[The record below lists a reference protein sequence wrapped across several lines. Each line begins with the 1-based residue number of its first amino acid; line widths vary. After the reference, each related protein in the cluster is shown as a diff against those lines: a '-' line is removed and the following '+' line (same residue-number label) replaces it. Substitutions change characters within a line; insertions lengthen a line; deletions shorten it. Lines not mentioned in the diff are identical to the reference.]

1 MAYDDTWPFIYFER
15 PGGDLD
21 VHYVEICENRA
32 NTAAP
37 VLGYVRRDHVHLRD
51 LRVGNY
57 TEVDLF
63 DPLTRDELTID
74 MIAQA
79 ERLRAQ
85 AQYQQ
90 RDDVREHRRKMPH
103 LRRPVE
109 PAQPAQPIS
118 TGYDQPQAQGS
129 GGLGNFLGWLVLI
142 CLIIALFYVAGI
154 KYSGP
159 KVIIRGITKDFL
171 LPAICTHQTQDLSQ
185 GAQSIF
191 GTNVD
196 IADLDSIE
204 GPMLHGKCLDGIIV
218 KGAKLKAVYA
228 PAAMLIKGSTF
239 PPSLPGLP
247 DSGCIDNVP
256 GHPGE
261 LLCTNVGPYD
271 GDVTLIADGNL
282 FVYYLRGPPTKPPAT
297 GDPTP
302 EPQPTPSQ

>member
-1 MAYDDTWPFIYFER
+1 MVYDDTWPFYLPTR
-15 PGGDLD
+15 PGGEQDP
-21 VHYVEICENRA
+21 HYVEICIDRTNQES
-32 NTAAP
+32 P
-37 VLGYVRRDHVHLRD
+37 ILGYVRRDLVLLRPIQ
-51 LRVGNY
+51 VGNY
-57 TEVDLF
+57 TEANLYN
-63 DPLTRDELTID
+63 PRTREQLTLEDIIEI
-74 MIAQA
+74 
-79 ERLRAQ
+79 EKLRAYDQ
-85 AQYQQ
+85 HRARQ
-90 RDDVREHRRKMPH
+90 DVREMSQSMPH